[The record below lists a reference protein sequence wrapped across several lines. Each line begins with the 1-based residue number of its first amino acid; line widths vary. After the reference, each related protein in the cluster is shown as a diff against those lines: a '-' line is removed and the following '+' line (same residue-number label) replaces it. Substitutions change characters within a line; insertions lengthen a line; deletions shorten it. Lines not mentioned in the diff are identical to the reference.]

1 MKDIIYIGGTFD
13 LFHIGHLRLLKEAQK
28 LKGDNDILVAGV
40 LTDEACIKWKREP
53 IIPFEQRCEIVKK
66 FADIVVPSNDVD
78 ATPLLEMIKP
88 DVLIHGSDA
97 LPHEMEW
104 LKKHKTKLIILPYT
118 KGISTTEIIKKIN
131 EENE

>member
-1 MKDIIYIGGTFD
+1 MIILLGGTFD
-13 LFHIGHLRLLKEAQK
+13 LFHIGHLRILESAKKIAEK
-28 LKGDNDILVAGV
+28 LNGILVVDV
-40 LTDEACIKWKREP
+40 LTDEAVERYKRKP